1 MIFEATPLPGVYVLK
16 PEKRCDSRGFF
27 ARTWCADEFAAHGLT
42 TEFVQ
47 RNLSV
52 NPERGTLRGMHYQAA
67 PYQEDKLV
75 SCTRGAI
82 FDVVVDLRLA
92 SPTYLCWYGVE
103 LTDGDYNMLY
113 VPKGFGHGF
122 QSLTDD
128 CEVNY
133 LVSQSY
139 HPEASRGVRAD
150 DPAINIRWPLEVTR
164 ISEQDLS
171 WPLLDEQAYT
181 GIARAVP
188 PSSGDRRQVV
198 RQA

>member
-1 MIFEATPLPGVYVLK
+1 MIFNETTLPGVYLLE
-16 PEKRCDSRGFF
+16 PEKRADHRGFF
-27 ARTWCADEFAAHGLT
+27 ARTWCAGEFGAHGLT
-42 TEFVQ
+42 AEFVQ

-52 NPERGTLRGMHYQAA
+52 NPVKGTLRGIHYQAA

-82 FDVVVDLRLA
+82 FDVVVDLRPA
-92 SPTYLCWYGVE
+92 SPTYLCWYGAE
-103 LTDGDYNMLY
+103 LTDGNYAMLY

-133 LVSQSY
+133 LVSEAY
-139 HPEASRGVRAD
+139 HPDAGRGVRAD

-171 WPLLDEQAYT
+171 WPLLDHTAYT
-181 GIARAVP
+181 GVARAASP
-188 PSSGDRRQVV
+188 SGDGLQMVG
-198 RQA
+198 QA